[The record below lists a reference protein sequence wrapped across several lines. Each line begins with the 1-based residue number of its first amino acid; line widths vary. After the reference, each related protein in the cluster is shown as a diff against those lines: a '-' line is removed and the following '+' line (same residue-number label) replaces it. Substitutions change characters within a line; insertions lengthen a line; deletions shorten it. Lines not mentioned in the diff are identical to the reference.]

1 MRYILEEFVP
11 DSSETRHQPVDFNA
25 NFRWKPVVEWQF
37 ELRPCL
43 VLLAIA
49 PQAAIAKW
57 ETGVSDTV
65 VSGQQNAGT
74 EEAAAPLPEASGY
87 SWYVLGVL
95 VVVYILNFIDRQIL
109 SILAVDIKADLGL
122 TDSDMGFLGGA
133 AFAVFYALFGI
144 PLGRLADNWSRVKL
158 LSIGLSLWSLMTA
171 LSGFARNQAE
181 LTLARMG
188 VGVGEATASPT
199 AYSLISDYFPKR
211 QRATALA
218 IYSSGL
224 YIGGGVSLFLGA
236 LIVQS
241 WDAAYPQGGPL
252 GLAGWHAAFV
262 AVGIP
267 GVLVALWVAT
277 LREPVRGAMDGLV
290 TPAHP
295 APFRA
300 FVSDLSMIVPPFTLW
315 GAYQRGPAALAL
327 NLATGAAIAAF
338 AYSMIQL
345 TGNFPQWSAVGF
357 GYYAVFS
364 WASTLRA
371 KDPATFRLIWG
382 TSAFICT
389 TIGYGLVALAAYALA
404 FWSAP
409 YAEIVLGLPK
419 KELALILGANG
430 ALSGFLGVIIGGRVA
445 DALRTKNPAGRIFVI
460 ILGVLGPI
468 IPIGVGY
475 TTDNATLFYV
485 MNFLAGMLG
494 ATALGAAAATTQDL
508 VLPRM
513 RGTATA
519 AFFLGTTLIGL
530 SFGPYMVGQISDLA
544 GTMVDGKLVGDLR
557 VGILSL
563 IIVAPVALALLIV
576 AYRTVP
582 KAERTIV
589 ERARDAGEPV

>member
-1 MRYILEEFVP
+1 VRVTDEGENSNVVLQG
-11 DSSETRHQPVDFNA
+11 SEA
-25 NFRWKPVVEWQF
+25 
-37 ELRPCL
+37 
-43 VLLAIA
+43 
-49 PQAAIAKW
+49 
-57 ETGVSDTV
+57 S
-65 VSGQQNAGT
+65 
-74 EEAAAPLPEASGY
+74 LPEASKY
-87 SWYVLGVL
+87 SWYVLVVL
-95 VVVYILNFIDRQIL
+95 VIVYILNFIDRQIL

-122 TDSDMGFLGGA
+122 TDADMGFLGGA

-158 LSIGLSLWSLMTA
+158 LSIGLALWSIMTA

-224 YIGGGVSLFLGA
+224 YIGGGVSL
-236 LIVQS
+236 LIGS
-241 WDAAYPQGGPL
+241 NIKEAWNLTYPGGGPL
-252 GLAGWHAAFV
+252 GLVGWQAAFL

-267 GVLVALWVAT
+267 GVLVGLWVAS
-277 LREPVRGAMDGLV
+277 LREPKRGAMDRLE

-300 FVSDLSMIVPPFTLW
+300 FISDLSMIVPPFTLL
-315 GAYQRGPAALAL
+315 GAWQRGPAALAI
-327 NLATGAAIAAF
+327 NVATGSAIAAF
-338 AYSMIQL
+338 AFWMIQL

-364 WASTLRA
+364 WASALRA

-382 TSAFICT
+382 TPAFICT

-409 YAEIVLGLPK
+409 YAETVLGLPK
-419 KELALILGANG
+419 QELAGILGGSG
-430 ALSGFLGVIIGGRVA
+430 ALSGFLGVIVGGAVA
-445 DALRTKNPAGRIFVI
+445 DRLRKKNPSGRILVV

-468 IPIGVGY
+468 VPIAIGF
-475 TTDNATLFYV
+475 TTDNAALFYI
-485 MNFLAGMLG
+485 MNFLAGTLG

-519 AFFLGTTLIGL
+519 AFFLGTTLVGL

-544 GTMVDGKLVGDLR
+544 GTMVDGKLVGNLR

-563 IIVAPVALALLIV
+563 IAVAPVALALLIA
-576 AYRTVP
+576 AYRSVP
-582 KAERTIV
+582 KAEQTIV
-589 ERARDAGEPV
+589 ARARDAGEPV

>member
-1 MRYILEEFVP
+1 VRVTADGE
-11 DSSETRHQPVDFNA
+11 N
-25 NFRWKPVVEWQF
+25 NNVVLQEP
-37 ELRPCL
+37 E
-43 VLLAIA
+43 
-49 PQAAIAKW
+49 
-57 ETGVSDTV
+57 
-65 VSGQQNAGT
+65 
-74 EEAAAPLPEASGY
+74 APLPEASRY
-87 SWYVLGVL
+87 SWYVLVVL

-122 TDSDMGFLGGA
+122 TDADMGFLGGA

-158 LSIGLSLWSLMTA
+158 LSIGLALWSIMTA
-171 LSGFARNQAE
+171 VSGFARNQAE
-181 LTLARMG
+181 LTIARMG

-224 YIGGGVSLFLGA
+224 YIGGGVSLFIGA

-241 WDAAYPQGGPL
+241 WDAAFPQGGPL
-252 GLAGWHAAFV
+252 GLVGWQAAFL
-262 AVGIP
+262 AVGLP
-267 GVLVALWVAT
+267 GVLVGLWVAS
-277 LREPVRGAMDGLV
+277 LREPARGAMDGLA

-295 APFRA
+295 APFHA
-300 FVSDLSMIVPPFTLW
+300 FVSDLSMIVPPFTLL
-315 GAYQRGPAALAL
+315 GAWQRGPAALAI
-327 NLATGAAIAAF
+327 NVATGAAIAAF
-338 AYSMIQL
+338 AYWMIQL
-345 TGNFPQWSAVGF
+345 TGNLPQWSAVGF

-364 WASTLRA
+364 WASTLRS

-382 TSAFICT
+382 TPAFICT

-419 KELALILGANG
+419 QELAFILGANG
-430 ALSGFLGVIIGGRVA
+430 AVSGFLGVILGGRVA
-445 DALRTKNPAGRIFVI
+445 DALRTKNPAGRILVV

-468 IPIGVGY
+468 IPIAIGY
-475 TTDNATLFYV
+475 TTDNAILFYV

-519 AFFLGTTLIGL
+519 AFFLGTTLVGL

-563 IIVAPVALALLIV
+563 IAVAPVALALLIA

-582 KAERTIV
+582 KAEQTIV
-589 ERARDAGEPV
+589 ERARDAGETV

>member
-1 MRYILEEFVP
+1 V
-11 DSSETRHQPVDFNA
+11 SNT
-25 NFRWKPVVEWQF
+25 VE
-37 ELRPCL
+37 
-43 VLLAIA
+43 
-49 PQAAIAKW
+49 
-57 ETGVSDTV
+57 
-65 VSGQQNAGT
+65 SGEQNAET
-74 EEAAAPLPEASGY
+74 ATANAPLPEASGY

-122 TDSDMGFLGGA
+122 TDGDMGFLGGA

-158 LSIGLSLWSLMTA
+158 LSVGLALWSVMTA
-171 LSGFARNQAE
+171 LSGFARNQAQ
-181 LTLARMG
+181 LTVARMG

-224 YIGGGVSLFLGA
+224 YIGGGVSLFIGA
-236 LIVQS
+236 LIVKG
-241 WDAAYPQGGPL
+241 WNEAYPVGGPM
-252 GLAGWHAAFV
+252 GLVGWQAAFL

-267 GVLVALWVAT
+267 GLLVALWVAT
-277 LREPVRGAMDGLV
+277 LREPIRGAMDGV
-290 TPAHP
+290 PTAKTP

-300 FVSDLSMIVPPFTLW
+300 FASDLAMIVPPFTIW
-315 GAYQRGPAALAL
+315 GAWQRGPSALVI
-327 NLATGAAIAAF
+327 NLVTGAAIAAF
-338 AYSMIQL
+338 AYMMIQL

-364 WASTLRA
+364 WASALRA
-371 KDPATFRLIWG
+371 KDPATFKLIWG
-382 TSAFICT
+382 TPAFICT
-389 TIGYGLVALAAYALA
+389 TLGYGLVALAAYALA

-409 YAEIVLGLPK
+409 YAETVLKLPK
-419 KELALILGANG
+419 AELAFILGANG
-430 ALSGFLGVIIGGRVA
+430 ALSGFIGVIIGGRIA
-445 DALRTKNPAGRIFVI
+445 DALRAKNPAGRLLVVMF
-460 ILGVLGPI
+460 GVVAPV
-468 IPIGVGY
+468 IPIWIGF
-475 TTDNATLFYV
+475 TSENTTLFYI
-485 MNFLAGMLG
+485 MQFLAGMFG

-519 AFFLGTTLIGL
+519 AFFLGTTLVGL

-544 GTMVDGKLVGDLR
+544 GTMVDGKLVGNLR

-563 IIVAPVALALLIV
+563 IAVAPIALGLLIA
-576 AYRTVP
+576 AYRMLP
-582 KAERTIV
+582 NAERTIV

>member
-1 MRYILEEFVP
+1 MRVTDEGENS
-11 DSSETRHQPVDFNA
+11 D
-25 NFRWKPVVEWQF
+25 VVLQ
-37 ELRPCL
+37 
-43 VLLAIA
+43 
-49 PQAAIAKW
+49 
-57 ETGVSDTV
+57 GS
-65 VSGQQNAGT
+65 
-74 EEAAAPLPEASGY
+74 EAALPEASKY
-87 SWYVLGVL
+87 SWYVLLVL
-95 VVVYILNFIDRQIL
+95 VIVYILNFIDRQIL

-122 TDSDMGFLGGA
+122 TDADMGFLGGA

-158 LSIGLSLWSLMTA
+158 LSIGLALWSIMTA
-171 LSGFARNQAE
+171 LSGFARNQVE

-224 YIGGGVSLFLGA
+224 YIGGGVSLFIGA
-236 LIVQS
+236 LIVQG
-241 WDAAYPQGGPL
+241 WNEVYPQGGPL
-252 GLAGWHAAFV
+252 GLVGWQAAFL

-267 GVLVALWVAT
+267 GVLVGLWVAS
-277 LREPVRGAMDGLV
+277 LREPKRGAMDGLE
-290 TPAHP
+290 TPVHS

-300 FVSDLSMIVPPFTLW
+300 FISDLSMIVPPFTLL
-315 GAYQRGPAALAL
+315 GAWQRGPGALTI
-327 NLATGAAIAAF
+327 NVATGAAIAAF
-338 AYSMIQL
+338 AYWMIQL

-382 TSAFICT
+382 TPAFICT

-419 KELALILGANG
+419 QELAFILGANG
-430 ALSGFLGVIIGGRVA
+430 AVSGFLGVILGGRVA
-445 DALRTKNPAGRIFVI
+445 DALRTKNPAGRILVV

-468 IPIGVGY
+468 IPIAIGY
-475 TTDNATLFYV
+475 TTDNAILFYV

-519 AFFLGTTLIGL
+519 AFFLGTTLVGL

-544 GTMVDGKLVGDLR
+544 GTMVDGKLVGNLR

-563 IIVAPVALALLIV
+563 IAVAPVALALLIA
-576 AYRTVP
+576 AYRSVP
-582 KAERTIV
+582 KAEQTIV
-589 ERARDAGEPV
+589 ARARDAGEPV

>member
-1 MRYILEEFVP
+1 MRKSITAQWESKVSVTVEGE
-11 DSSETRHQPVDFNA
+11 SN
-25 NFRWKPVVEWQF
+25 NVVVQTPES
-37 ELRPCL
+37 P
-43 VLLAIA
+43 
-49 PQAAIAKW
+49 
-57 ETGVSDTV
+57 S
-65 VSGQQNAGT
+65 
-74 EEAAAPLPEASGY
+74 PEASSY
-87 SWYVLGVL
+87 SWYVLVVL

-122 TDSDMGFLGGA
+122 TDADMGFLGGA

-158 LSIGLSLWSLMTA
+158 LSIGLALWSIMTA
-171 LSGFARNQAE
+171 LSGFARNQVE

-199 AYSLISDYFPKR
+199 AYSLISDYFPKK

-224 YIGGGVSLFLGA
+224 YIGGGVSLFIGA

-241 WDAAYPQGGPL
+241 WNAAYPQGGPL
-252 GLAGWHAAFV
+252 GLVGWQAAFL

-267 GVLVALWVAT
+267 GVLVGLWVAS
-277 LREPVRGAMDGLV
+277 LREPKRGAMDGLD
-290 TPAHP
+290 TPMHP

-300 FVSDLSMIVPPFTLW
+300 FVGDLSMIVPPFTLL
-315 GAYQRGPAALAL
+315 GAWQRGPAALAI
-327 NLATGAAIAAF
+327 NVATGAAIAAF
-338 AYSMIQL
+338 AYWMIQL
-345 TGNFPQWSAVGF
+345 TGNLPQWSAVGF

-382 TSAFICT
+382 TPAFICT

-419 KELALILGANG
+419 QELAFILGANG
-430 ALSGFLGVIIGGRVA
+430 AVSGFLGVIVGGRVA
-445 DALRTKNPAGRIFVI
+445 DALRTKNPAGRILVI

-468 IPIGVGY
+468 IPIGIGY

-519 AFFLGTTLIGL
+519 AFFLGTTLVGL

-544 GTMVDGKLVGDLR
+544 GTMVDGKLVGNLR

-563 IIVAPVALALLIV
+563 IAVAPIALALLIA

-582 KAERTIV
+582 KAEQTIV

>member
-1 MRYILEEFVP
+1 M
-11 DSSETRHQPVDFNA
+11 
-25 NFRWKPVVEWQF
+25 
-37 ELRPCL
+37 LRGL
-43 VLLAIA
+43 SVLLAVA
-49 PQAAIAKW
+49 T
-57 ETGVSDTV
+57 ETITVIEESIVSATV
-65 VSGQQNAGT
+65 EGENENAVSTQSD
-74 EEAAAPLPEASGY
+74 APLPQASGY
-87 SWYVLGVL
+87 SWYVLVVL

-122 TDSDMGFLGGA
+122 TDADMGFLGGA

-158 LSIGLSLWSLMTA
+158 LSIGLALWSIMTA
-171 LSGFARNQAE
+171 LSGFARNQVE
-181 LTLARMG
+181 LTMARMG

-267 GVLVALWVAT
+267 GILVGLWVAT

-290 TPAHP
+290 APAHP

-300 FVSDLSMIVPPFTLW
+300 FASDLSMIVPPFTLW
-315 GAYQRGPAALAL
+315 GAWQRGPAALAI
-327 NLATGAAIAAF
+327 NIATGAAIAAF
-338 AYSMIQL
+338 AYTMIQL
-345 TGNFPQWSAVGF
+345 TGNLPQWSAVGF

-371 KDPATFRLIWG
+371 KDPSTFKLIWG
-382 TSAFICT
+382 TPAFICT

-419 KELALILGANG
+419 KELAFILGANG
-430 ALSGFLGVIIGGRVA
+430 AVSGFLGVIIGGRVA
-445 DALRTKNPAGRIFVI
+445 DALRTTNPAGRILVI
-460 ILGVLGPI
+460 IMGVLGPI
-468 IPIGVGY
+468 IPIGIGY

-519 AFFLGTTLIGL
+519 AFFLGTTLVGL

-544 GTMVDGKLVGDLR
+544 GTMVDGKLVGNLR

-563 IIVAPVALALLIV
+563 IAVAPIALGLLIA

>member
-1 MRYILEEFVP
+1 M
-11 DSSETRHQPVDFNA
+11 N
-25 NFRWKPVVEWQF
+25 
-37 ELRPCL
+37 
-43 VLLAIA
+43 
-49 PQAAIAKW
+49 
-57 ETGVSDTV
+57 DTV
-65 VSGQQNAGT
+65 SGVTKSADT
-74 EEAAAPLPEASGY
+74 EPAATALPEASSY

-109 SILAVDIKADLGL
+109 SILAVDIKADLNL

-158 LSIGLSLWSLMTA
+158 LSIGLALWSIMTA
-171 LSGFARNQAE
+171 LSGFARDQAQ

-224 YIGGGVSLFLGA
+224 YIGGGISLFIGA
-236 LIVQS
+236 LIVKS
-241 WDAAYPQGGPL
+241 WNEAYPGGGPL
-252 GLAGWHAAFV
+252 DLVGWQAAFL

-277 LREPVRGAMDGLV
+277 LREPVRGAMDGLK
-290 TPAHP
+290 TASSP
-295 APFRA
+295 APFRS
-300 FVSDLSMIVPPFTLW
+300 FVSDLSMIVPPFTIF
-315 GAYQRGPAALAL
+315 GAWQRGPSALMI

-338 AYSMIQL
+338 AAWMIEL

-364 WASTLRA
+364 WASALRA
-371 KDPATFRLIWG
+371 RDPATFTLIWG
-382 TSAFICT
+382 TPAFICT
-389 TIGYGLVALAAYALA
+389 TLGYGLVALAAYALA

-409 YAEIVLGLPK
+409 FAETVLLLPK
-419 KELALILGANG
+419 QELAFILGANG

-445 DALRTKNPAGRIFVI
+445 DALRTKNPAGRILVI
-460 ILGVLGPI
+460 IFGVLGPI
-468 IPIGVGY
+468 IPIGIGY

-485 MNFLAGMLG
+485 MNFVAGMFG

-519 AFFLGTTLIGL
+519 AFFLGTTLVGL

-544 GTMVDGKLVGDLR
+544 GTIVDGKPVGNLR

-563 IIVAPVALALLIV
+563 IAVAPVALALLIA
-576 AYRTVP
+576 AYRMLPT
-582 KAERTIV
+582 AERTIV
-589 ERARDAGEPV
+589 ERAGAAGEPV

>member
-1 MRYILEEFVP
+1 
-11 DSSETRHQPVDFNA
+11 
-25 NFRWKPVVEWQF
+25 
-37 ELRPCL
+37 
-43 VLLAIA
+43 
-49 PQAAIAKW
+49 
-57 ETGVSDTV
+57 VSDLV
-65 VSGQQNAGT
+65 QQGDGEQPIKA
-74 EEAAAPLPEASGY
+74 LPEASGY

-122 TDSDMGFLGGA
+122 TDGDMGFLGGA

-158 LSIGLSLWSLMTA
+158 LSIGLALWSIMTA
-171 LSGFARNQAE
+171 LSGFARNQAQ
-181 LTLARMG
+181 LTIARMG

-224 YIGGGVSLFLGA
+224 YIGGGVSLFIGA
-236 LIVQS
+236 LIVKG
-241 WDAAYPQGGPL
+241 WNDAYPGGGPL
-252 GLAGWHAAFV
+252 GLVGWQAAFL

-267 GVLVALWVAT
+267 GLLVALWVAS
-277 LREPVRGAMDGLV
+277 LREPRRGAMDGV
-290 TPAHP
+290 ATASNP

-300 FVSDLSMIVPPFTLW
+300 FASDLSMIVPPFTIW
-315 GAYQRGPAALAL
+315 GAWQRGPSALVI

-338 AYSMIQL
+338 AYWMIGL

-364 WASTLRA
+364 WASALRA

-382 TSAFICT
+382 TPAFICT
-389 TIGYGLVALAAYALA
+389 TLGYGLVSLAAYALA

-409 YAEIVLGLPK
+409 YAETVLNLPK
-419 KELALILGANG
+419 AELAFILGANG
-430 ALSGFLGVIIGGRVA
+430 AVSGFIGVIVGGRMA
-445 DALRTKNPAGRIFVI
+445 DALRASNPAGRILVVI
-460 ILGVLGPI
+460 FGVVAPV
-468 IPIGVGY
+468 IPIWIGF
-475 TTDNATLFYV
+475 TTENATLFYV
-485 MNFLAGMLG
+485 MQFLAGMFG
-494 ATALGAAAATTQDL
+494 AAALGAAAATTQDL

-519 AFFLGTTLIGL
+519 AFFLGTTLVGL

-557 VGILSL
+557 TGILSL
-563 IIVAPVALALLIV
+563 ISVAPVALGLLIA
-576 AYRTVP
+576 AYRMLPT
-582 KAERTIV
+582 AEATIAD
-589 ERARDAGEPV
+589 RARAAGEPV

>member
-1 MRYILEEFVP
+1 M
-11 DSSETRHQPVDFNA
+11 
-25 NFRWKPVVEWQF
+25 
-37 ELRPCL
+37 
-43 VLLAIA
+43 
-49 PQAAIAKW
+49 
-57 ETGVSDTV
+57 
-65 VSGQQNAGT
+65 
-74 EEAAAPLPEASGY
+74 
-87 SWYVLGVL
+87 VL

-122 TDSDMGFLGGA
+122 TDADMGFLGGA

-144 PLGRLADNWSRVKL
+144 PLGRLADSWSRVKL
-158 LSIGLSLWSLMTA
+158 LSIGLALWSIMTA
-171 LSGFARNQAE
+171 LSGFTRNQAE
-181 LTLARMG
+181 LTMARMG

-199 AYSLISDYFPKR
+199 AYSLISDYFPKK

-241 WDAAYPQGGPL
+241 WNAAYPQGGPL
-252 GLAGWHAAFV
+252 GLSGWHAAFV

-267 GVLVALWVAT
+267 GVLVGLWVAS
-277 LREPVRGAMDGLV
+277 LREPLRGAMDGLV

-295 APFRA
+295 APFRTFA
-300 FVSDLSMIVPPFTLW
+300 QDLSMIVPPFTLW
-315 GAYQRGPAALAL
+315 GAYQRGAAALVI
-327 NLATGAAIAAF
+327 NLTTGGAIAAF
-338 AYSMIQL
+338 AYMMIQL

-357 GYYAVFS
+357 GFYAVFS
-364 WASTLRA
+364 WASSLRA

-382 TSAFICT
+382 TPAFICT
-389 TIGYGLVALAAYALA
+389 TIGYGLVALAAYALT

-409 YAEIVLGLPK
+409 YAETVLGLPK
-419 KELALILGANG
+419 QELAFILGANG

-445 DALRTKNPAGRIFVI
+445 DALRTKNPAGRIHVVI
-460 ILGVLGPI
+460 MGVVGPI
-468 IPIGVGY
+468 IPIGIGY
-475 TTDNATLFYV
+475 TADNVILFYA
-485 MNFLAGMLG
+485 MNFVAVMLG

-519 AFFLGTTLIGL
+519 AFFLGTTLVGL
-530 SFGPYMVGQISDLA
+530 AFGPYIVGQVSDLT
-544 GTMVDGKLVGDLR
+544 GTMVDGKLVGNLR

-563 IIVAPVALALLIV
+563 IAVAPVALALLIA

-582 KAERTIV
+582 QAERTIV

>member
-1 MRYILEEFVP
+1 MRVTDEGEN
-11 DSSETRHQPVDFNA
+11 SS
-25 NFRWKPVVEWQF
+25 VVLQ
-37 ELRPCL
+37 
-43 VLLAIA
+43 
-49 PQAAIAKW
+49 
-57 ETGVSDTV
+57 GS
-65 VSGQQNAGT
+65 
-74 EEAAAPLPEASGY
+74 EASLPEASKY
-87 SWYVLGVL
+87 SWYVLLVL
-95 VVVYILNFIDRQIL
+95 VIVYILNFIDRQIL

-122 TDSDMGFLGGA
+122 TDADMGFLGGA

-158 LSIGLSLWSLMTA
+158 LSIGLALWSIMTA
-171 LSGFARNQAE
+171 LSGFARNQVE

-224 YIGGGVSLFLGA
+224 YIGGGVSLFIGA
-236 LIVQS
+236 LIVQG
-241 WDAAYPQGGPL
+241 WNEVYPQGGPL
-252 GLAGWHAAFV
+252 GLVGWQAAFL

-267 GVLVALWVAT
+267 GVLVGLWVAS
-277 LREPVRGAMDGLV
+277 LREPKRGAMDGLE
-290 TPAHP
+290 TPVHS

-300 FVSDLSMIVPPFTLW
+300 FISDLSMIVPPFTLL
-315 GAYQRGPAALAL
+315 GAWQRGPGALTI
-327 NLATGAAIAAF
+327 NVATGAAIAAF
-338 AYSMIQL
+338 AYWMIQL

-382 TSAFICT
+382 TPAFICT

-419 KELALILGANG
+419 QELAFILGANG
-430 ALSGFLGVIIGGRVA
+430 AVSGFLGVILGGRVA
-445 DALRTKNPAGRIFVI
+445 DALRTKNPAGRILVV

-468 IPIGVGY
+468 IPIAIGY
-475 TTDNATLFYV
+475 TTDNAILFYV

-519 AFFLGTTLIGL
+519 AFFLGTTLVGL

-544 GTMVDGKLVGDLR
+544 GTMVDGKLVGNLR

-563 IIVAPVALALLIV
+563 IAVAPVALALLIA
-576 AYRTVP
+576 AYRSVP
-582 KAERTIV
+582 KAEQTIV
-589 ERARDAGEPV
+589 ARARDAGEPV

>member
-1 MRYILEEFVP
+1 MSV
-11 DSSETRHQPVDFNA
+11 T
-25 NFRWKPVVEWQF
+25 VEG
-37 ELRPCL
+37 ESN
-43 VLLAIA
+43 
-49 PQAAIAKW
+49 K
-57 ETGVSDTV
+57 GVSPQ
-65 VSGQQNAGT
+65 S
-74 EEAAAPLPEASGY
+74 EAPLPEASSY
-87 SWYVLGVL
+87 SWYVLVVL

-122 TDSDMGFLGGA
+122 TDADMGFLGGA

-158 LSIGLSLWSLMTA
+158 LSIGLALWSIMTA
-171 LSGFARNQAE
+171 LSGFARNQVE
-181 LTLARMG
+181 LTMARMG

-267 GVLVALWVAT
+267 GILVGLWVAT

-290 TPAHP
+290 TPVHP

-300 FVSDLSMIVPPFTLW
+300 FASDLSMIVPPFTLW
-315 GAYQRGPAALAL
+315 GAWQRGPVALII
-327 NLATGAAIAAF
+327 NVATGAAIAAF
-338 AYSMIQL
+338 AYTMIQL

-364 WASTLRA
+364 WASSLRA
-371 KDPATFRLIWG
+371 KDPATFQLIWG
-382 TSAFICT
+382 TPAFICT

-409 YAEIVLGLPK
+409 YAETVLGLPK
-419 KELALILGANG
+419 KELAFILGANG
-430 ALSGFLGVIIGGRVA
+430 AVSGFLGVIIGGRVA
-445 DALRTKNPAGRIFVI
+445 DALRTKNPAGRILVI

-468 IPIGVGY
+468 IPIGIGY
-475 TTDNATLFYV
+475 TTDNATLFYI

-519 AFFLGTTLIGL
+519 AFFLGTTLVGL

-544 GTMVDGKLVGDLR
+544 GTMVDGKLVGNLR

-563 IIVAPVALALLIV
+563 IAVAPIALGLLIA

-582 KAERTIV
+582 RAEQTIV
-589 ERARDAGEPV
+589 ERARNAGEPV

>member
-1 MRYILEEFVP
+1 MRVTDEGEN
-11 DSSETRHQPVDFNA
+11 SS
-25 NFRWKPVVEWQF
+25 VVLQ
-37 ELRPCL
+37 
-43 VLLAIA
+43 
-49 PQAAIAKW
+49 
-57 ETGVSDTV
+57 GS
-65 VSGQQNAGT
+65 
-74 EEAAAPLPEASGY
+74 EASLPEASKY
-87 SWYVLGVL
+87 SWYVLVVL
-95 VVVYILNFIDRQIL
+95 VIVYILNFIDRQIL

-122 TDSDMGFLGGA
+122 TDADMGFLGGA

-158 LSIGLSLWSLMTA
+158 LSIGLALWSIMTA

-181 LTLARMG
+181 LTIARMG

-224 YIGGGVSLFLGA
+224 YIGGGVSLFIGA
-236 LIVQS
+236 LIVQG
-241 WDAAYPQGGPL
+241 WNEAFPQGGPL
-252 GLAGWHAAFV
+252 GLVGWQAAFL

-267 GVLVALWVAT
+267 GVLVGLWVAS
-277 LREPVRGAMDGLV
+277 LREPKRGAMDGLE

-300 FVSDLSMIVPPFTLW
+300 FISDLSMIVPPFTLL
-315 GAYQRGPAALAL
+315 GAWQRGPAALAI
-327 NLATGAAIAAF
+327 NVATGAAIAAF
-338 AYSMIQL
+338 AYWMIQL

-382 TSAFICT
+382 TPAFICT

-419 KELALILGANG
+419 QELAFILGANG
-430 ALSGFLGVIIGGRVA
+430 AVSGFLGVILGGRVA
-445 DALRTKNPAGRIFVI
+445 DALRTKNPAGRILVV

-468 IPIGVGY
+468 IPIAIGY
-475 TTDNATLFYV
+475 TTDNAIMFYV

-519 AFFLGTTLIGL
+519 AFFLGTTLVGL

-544 GTMVDGKLVGDLR
+544 GTMVDGKLVGNLR

-563 IIVAPVALALLIV
+563 IAVAPVALALLIA
-576 AYRTVP
+576 AYRSVP
-582 KAERTIV
+582 KAELTIV

>member
-1 MRYILEEFVP
+1 MRVTAEGEN
-11 DSSETRHQPVDFNA
+11 SN
-25 NFRWKPVVEWQF
+25 VVLKE
-37 ELRPCL
+37 P
-43 VLLAIA
+43 
-49 PQAAIAKW
+49 
-57 ETGVSDTV
+57 
-65 VSGQQNAGT
+65 
-74 EEAAAPLPEASGY
+74 EALLPEASSY
-87 SWYVLGVL
+87 SWYVLMVL

-122 TDSDMGFLGGA
+122 TDADMGFLGGA

-158 LSIGLSLWSLMTA
+158 LSIGLALWSIMTA

-181 LTLARMG
+181 LTIARMG

-236 LIVQS
+236 TIVAA
-241 WDAAYPQGGPL
+241 WDKIYPGGGPL
-252 GLAGWHAAFV
+252 GLVGWHAAFV

-267 GVLVALWVAT
+267 GILVGLWVAT

-300 FVSDLSMIVPPFTLW
+300 FANDLSMIVPPFTLW
-315 GAYQRGPAALAL
+315 GALKRGPTALAI
-327 NLATGAAIAAF
+327 NVATGAAIAAF
-338 AYSMIQL
+338 AYWMIQL

-382 TSAFICT
+382 TPAFICT
-389 TIGYGLVALAAYALA
+389 TIGYGLVALVAYALA

-409 YAEIVLGLPK
+409 YAETVLGLPK
-419 KELALILGANG
+419 QELAGFLGGSG
-430 ALSGFLGVIIGGRVA
+430 ALSGFLGVIIGGAVA
-445 DALRTKNPAGRIFVI
+445 DALRKKNPAGRILVI
-460 ILGVLGPI
+460 IMGVLGPI
-468 IPIGVGY
+468 IPLAIGY
-475 TTDNATLFYV
+475 TTDNAILFYV

-494 ATALGAAAATTQDL
+494 AAALGAAAATTQDL

-519 AFFLGTTLIGL
+519 AFFLGTTLVGL

-544 GTMVDGKLVGDLR
+544 GNMVDGKLIGNLR

-563 IIVAPVALALLIV
+563 IAVAPIALALLIA